1 MASYLLCYRSSLF
14 CFVSVCKH
22 LHDHRDILWN
32 QLVCYNILKYQFAA
46 FHPISQL
53 EITCS
58 VLFLVSFRQLFVCV
72 SQNLIDQQ
80 TRFKIYFHKSCQSEI
95 YCNFFT
101 SVRFFI
107 RWRELG
113 SHFDIKQMIKLSS
126 NHHFTLT
133 YQVFCGCGCFNRF
146 SSLNI
151 LFLRQYTFSMMVI
164 LLNLNVFFNKNLILV
179 LSCKYEIHSKRLL
192 YGRMLTHF
200 KIIHTCYFI
209 YLTLF
214 IYKTIIIIFKSF

>member
-32 QLVCYNILKYQFAA
+32 QLVLKYQFAA
-46 FHPISQL
+46 FHPIPQL
-53 EITCS
+53 EITFS

-113 SHFDIKQMIKLSS
+113 SHFDIKQMIKLSL
-126 NHHFTLT
+126 NHHLTLT
-133 YQVFCGCGCFNRF
+133 YQVFFVDVDV
-146 SSLNI
+146 SIVS
-151 LFLRQYTFSMMVI
+151 VH
-164 LLNLNVFFNKNLILV
+164 LIFYFYDSIRLV
-179 LSCKYEIHSKRLL
+179 
-192 YGRMLTHF
+192 
-200 KIIHTCYFI
+200 
-209 YLTLF
+209 
-214 IYKTIIIIFKSF
+214 

>member
-32 QLVCYNILKYQFAA
+32 QLVLKYQFAA
-46 FHPISQL
+46 FHPIPQRL
-53 EITCS
+53 R
-58 VLFLVSFRQLFVCV
+58 VLFCFWFLFSSCLYVSVRIL
-72 SQNLIDQQ
+72 LIS
-80 TRFKIYFHKSCQSEI
+80 KHVHKPCQSEI

-113 SHFDIKQMIKLSS
+113 SHFDIKQMIKLSL

-133 YQVFCGCGCFNRF
+133 YQVFLWMWMF
-146 SSLNI
+146 
-151 LFLRQYTFSMMVI
+151 Q
-164 LLNLNVFFNKNLILV
+164 
-179 LSCKYEIHSKRLL
+179 
-192 YGRMLTHF
+192 
-200 KIIHTCYFI
+200 
-209 YLTLF
+209 
-214 IYKTIIIIFKSF
+214 SFQFT